1 MTIEQIAKVAHE
13 ANRALCAAA
22 GDPSQPPWE
31 EAPEWQRSSA
41 FHSVRFHLEN
51 PDAPPSASH
60 DAWMQEKVETG
71 WRHGEVKDAD
81 ARTHPS
87 LVPFEQLPPEEQAK
101 DHLFRAVVAALAPFL
116 GRKPPAGLATRR
128 RVGASQTGSACEAPR
143 PSLTKRP

>member
-1 MTIEQIAKVAHE
+1 MNIEQIARICHE
-13 ANRALCAAA
+13 ANRALCVAT
-22 GDPSQPPWE
+22 GDDSQVPWD

-51 PDAPPSASH
+51 PDAPASASH
-60 DAWMQEKVETG
+60 DAWMREKTEGG

-101 DHLFRAVVAALAPFL
+101 DYLFRGIVHALAPF
-116 GRKPPAGLATRR
+116 
-128 RVGASQTGSACEAPR
+128 VGER
-143 PSLTKRP
+143 